1 MILSAC
7 EVAAIPDGDLLAT
20 VDICEGEDCCGNEG
34 CSYAWAMNYDPN
46 ADVDSGVCLFPGC
59 TDDDAVNFDPLAN
72 VDNGTCSYQPCPDFN
87 GDGLVQIVDLM
98 DLLLVWGTEYD

>member
-1 MILSAC
+1 MRTWTAETAC
-7 EVAAIPDGDLLAT
+7 
-20 VDICEGEDCCGNEG
+20 
-34 CSYAWAMNYDPN
+34 
-46 ADVDSGVCLFPGC
+46 SG